1 MCVTPVQ
8 TTIPHIVVFESINI
22 MQRVVCVFFF
32 CFFFSG
38 VVYHYSVARQLCPR
52 SFLKDEFLTH
62 CCIKWEFLFCFCF
75 YFFCPPVKAD
85 TGTKLVSVL
94 GQDRQK
100 VLLFPFLSFNFSTQR
115 PERREGSYIYIFLK
129 FLFMQ
134 HIAANHCCYFPTVS
148 TEYGVNM
155 KML

>member
-1 MCVTPVQ
+1 M
-8 TTIPHIVVFESINI
+8 
-22 MQRVVCVFFF
+22 
-32 CFFFSG
+32 
-38 VVYHYSVARQLCPR
+38 
-52 SFLKDEFLTH
+52 
-62 CCIKWEFLFCFCF
+62 
-75 YFFCPPVKAD
+75 KAD

-100 VLLFPFLSFNFSTQR
+100 VLLFPFLSFNFSR
-115 PERREGSYIYIFLK
+115 EERAYIYIYIFLK

>member
-1 MCVTPVQ
+1 M
-8 TTIPHIVVFESINI
+8 
-22 MQRVVCVFFF
+22 
-32 CFFFSG
+32 
-38 VVYHYSVARQLCPR
+38 
-52 SFLKDEFLTH
+52 
-62 CCIKWEFLFCFCF
+62 
-75 YFFCPPVKAD
+75 KAD
-85 TGTKLVSVL
+85 AGTKLVSVL

-100 VLLFPFLSFNFSTQR
+100 VLLLFFPSTFR
-115 PERREGSYIYIFLK
+115 LRGRREERAYIYIYIFLK